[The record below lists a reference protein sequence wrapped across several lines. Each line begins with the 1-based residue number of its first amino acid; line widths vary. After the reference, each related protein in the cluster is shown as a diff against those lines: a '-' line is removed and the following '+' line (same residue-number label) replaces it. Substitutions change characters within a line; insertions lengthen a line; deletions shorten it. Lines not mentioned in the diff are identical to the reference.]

1 MKDEEESFISRISH
15 SSVGA
20 LRDVC
25 LVWLALTVLTTLPYA
40 AAVLRTPPGYMF
52 TGVLTAYDDTF
63 TYFAWMRQ
71 SADGHLFMCDLF
83 TSEPQ
88 SCEFFLPL
96 WSFLGVIAR
105 VTRLSIPLTFHVAR
119 LLAGLLLLIAARAVA
134 GSVLK
139 SRTPVRYSL
148 WLFAMSGG
156 LGWLVY
162 GLKNGI
168 DLSDASPASGS
179 VDLNMPEA
187 IAFRSVFAQ
196 VHFAIGA
203 ALIFASIK
211 LLFSALVDKKPRRA
225 IAAGALAS
233 LLAVVHPY
241 LVVVVCA
248 VAVVAVCTWR
258 WLNDGGSAHRSDY
271 PSIAGIAA
279 AFGVAMFP
287 GVAYLVYL
295 NKSNEVLREWL
306 RITDTLS
313 PPPWEYALGFG
324 VVGVLSVLGF
334 RLMWSA
340 RDPYG
345 RLLLIWAVVQ
355 AALLYVPVS
364 FQRRLVEG
372 LQLPLSI
379 AASVAL
385 FWIARRIFNR
395 ATAARYGSLFLT
407 GVVAFASLTNVGFV
421 IGQIVARSSSSM
433 DPRRYLSANVVAAF
447 DWLRTNADHDTVLF
461 SSYLT
466 GNVAPSM
473 TGLHVFLGHYGQ
485 TIRSD
490 EKGAQV
496 TAFYAGALSDKT
508 ARLLFTEHKVR
519 YVVFG
524 PFERAINDSFRA
536 PIWLKLVYDHG
547 DVEVFEVTQD
557 LTHDNSSM

>member
-1 MKDEEESFISRISH
+1 MKDEEESFISRLLH
-15 SSVGA
+15 STLGA
-20 LRDVC
+20 LRDVW
-25 LVWLALTVLTTLPYA
+25 LAGLALTVLTTLPYA
-40 AAVLRTPPGYMF
+40 AAALRTPPGYVF

-63 TYFAWMRQ
+63 TYFAWIRQ

-96 WSFLGVIAR
+96 WNFLGVIAG
-105 VTRLSIPLTFHVAR
+105 VTRLPIPVTFHVAR
-119 LLAGLLLLIAARAVA
+119 LLAGLLLLIGARTIAV
-134 GSVLK
+134 SVMK
-139 SRTPVRYSL
+139 SRTRVRYSL
-148 WLFAMSGG
+148 WLYAMSGG

-162 GLKNGI
+162 VLKNRI
-168 DLSDASPASGS
+168 DLFAASAPSGS

-211 LLFSALVDKKPRRA
+211 LLFSALVHKKPSRA
-225 IAAGALAS
+225 IVAGILVS

-241 LVVVVCA
+241 LVVVVCS
-248 VAVVAVCTWR
+248 VAVVALCTWP
-258 WLNDGGSAHRSDY
+258 WLNNARSARRSDCR
-271 PSIAGIAA
+271 SVAGITA
-279 AFGVAMFP
+279 AFGATIFP
-287 GVAYLVYL
+287 GVAYLFYL

-324 VVGVLSVLGF
+324 IVVVLSVFGF
-334 RLMWSA
+334 RLLWSA
-340 RDPYG
+340 RAPYG

-355 AALLYVPVS
+355 GALLYAPVN

-385 FWIARRIFNR
+385 FWIARRVFKG
-395 ATAARYGSLFLT
+395 AAAARYRSLFLT
-407 GVVAFASLTNVGFV
+407 GVITFASLTNFGFV
-421 IGQIVARSSSSM
+421 IGQIVARSSSST
-433 DPRRYLSANVVAAF
+433 DSRRYLPADLVAAF
-447 DWLRTNADHDTVLF
+447 DWLRTKSDHDAVLF

-466 GNVAPSM
+466 GNLAPSM

-496 TAFYAGALSDKT
+496 TAFYTGALSDEA
-508 ARLLFTEHKVR
+508 ARQLFSEHRVR
-519 YVVFG
+519 FVVYG
-524 PFERAINDSFRA
+524 PFERAISDSVAA
-536 PIWLKLVYDHG
+536 PTWLKLAYRNG
-547 DVEVFEVTQD
+547 GVEVFEVTQE
-557 LTHDNSSM
+557 HGSGPP